1 MIEKF
6 KNVIK
11 SYDKWRWM
19 QIAVSLWLFEVAF
32 AFLLSAISHPVMTE
46 DVYGSV
52 IYYIPAEVWS
62 LWIMLASAL
71 QFWGVVKN
79 IKYMAIIG
87 SLMHFQV
94 FASFAYFSL
103 DAVVGDIV
111 VMFAGIMFTQMYMLF
126 VAVNV
131 MHDQER

>member
-1 MIEKF
+1 MISKIVAVL
-6 KNVIK
+6 KNYERWK
-11 SYDKWRWM
+11 WM
-19 QIAVSLWLFEVAF
+19 QIAVSLWLFEVAL

-52 IYYIPAEVWS
+52 IYYIPAEAWS
-62 LWIMLASAL
+62 VWIMLASVL
-71 QFWGVVKN
+71 QFFGVLQN

-131 MHDQER
+131 IHDQER